1 MEVVLYKNKSAP
13 NVLTKNISKVRTVAG
28 VIFKDKNNLD
38 ILRPVIV
45 LNLGDSMTHFVD
57 FNYVHIEG
65 LHRYY
70 YVDDIATVA
79 GLVEV
84 TCRVDVLMSHKK
96 DIQNSTQ
103 YILRQQSRYENPYL
117 MDNLLPI
124 SAKHN
129 YLAAPFGNNV
139 FKKDC
144 SHIIMATT
152 GKGGNPV

>member
-1 MEVVLYKNKSAP
+1 MDLILYNNKSAP
-13 NVLTKNISKVRTVAG
+13 NVLNKKITKVREVSG

-38 ILRPVIV
+38 ILHPVIV
-45 LNLGDSMTHFVD
+45 LNLGDSMTDLVN
-57 FNYVHIEG
+57 FNYVYIAG

-96 DIQNSTQ
+96 DIKNSTQ
-103 YILRQQSRYENPYL
+103 YVLRQQSRYENPYL

-124 SAKHN
+124 TSQHN
-129 YLAAPFGNNV
+129 YISQPFGNAV
-139 FKKDC
+139 FDKGC
-144 SHIIMATT
+144 SHVIMATT